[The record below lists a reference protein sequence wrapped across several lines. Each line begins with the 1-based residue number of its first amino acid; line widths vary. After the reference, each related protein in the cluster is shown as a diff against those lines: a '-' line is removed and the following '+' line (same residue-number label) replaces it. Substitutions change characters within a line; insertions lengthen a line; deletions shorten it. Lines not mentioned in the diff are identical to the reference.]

1 MKKNYTLLA
10 ILAAAFTTQ
19 AGCVD
24 AGESL
29 RILRNQSPTEGCTI
43 SPTSTEFLPSGVID
57 VAANNGYLFTPI
69 VENRATATEPGQ
81 RLAFVDGADV
91 RLKFTEGFYDAARI
105 TSLADEGLSRFHQP
119 FSGSIDAGGVSTFLF
134 EVIPWPMLQDMAPKL
149 APQEST
155 RVTVEVEI
163 KGTIDGSGVGSP
175 TFTYPIVV
183 CNGCLTNVL
192 GSCATLPEVDIST
205 GGMCQTL
212 QDGVADCCTRSDG
225 DLACPAV
232 APAGE
237 QE

>member
-1 MKKNYTLLA
+1 MMKNYTLLA
-10 ILAAAFTTQ
+10 ALAAAFTTQ

-29 RILRNQSPTEGCTI
+29 RILRNQAPTEGCTV
-43 SPTSTEFLPSGVID
+43 SPSSVEFLPSGVID

-69 VENRATATEPGQ
+69 VENRATASEPGQ

-91 RLKFTEGFYDAARI
+91 NLKFTEGFYDAGRI

-119 FSGSIDAGGVSTFLF
+119 FSGSIDAGGSSTFLF
-134 EVIPWPMLQDMAPKL
+134 EVITWPMLQDMAPKL
-149 APQEST
+149 AAGEST

-163 KGTIDGSGVGSP
+163 KGTIDGSSVGSP

-183 CNGCLTNVL
+183 CNGCLSNVL
-192 GSCATLPEVDIST
+192 GSCASVTQVDIRT

-212 QDGVADCCTRSDG
+212 QDGVEDCCTDTG
-225 DLACPAV
+225 GGLVCPAV

-237 QE
+237 Q